1 MRRIFDI
8 PLVKP
13 GKGENKIAHTRVHY
27 AISTYD
33 NKIYIHGGMN
43 EKAEI
48 ISEMEEFCAMTYKI
62 KNVEYRLKTTCPGR
76 RGHAM
81 IAID

>member
-1 MRRIFDI
+1 MMRIFDI

-13 GKGENKIAHTRVHY
+13 GKGENKIAHSRVHY
-27 AISTYD
+27 AIASYD

-43 EKAEI
+43 EENEI
-48 ISEMEEFCAMTYKI
+48 VSDIEEFCAMTYKMQI
-62 KNVEYRLKTTCPGR
+62 LKPRLDTKCPGR